1 MAPKFEIVFPAH
13 NEAQRLLKYRTVEKY
28 DRYFGERF
36 ARGEYSILVVI
47 NGSTDGTEKT
57 LEDIARNSAN
67 VRYVCIRQKGKGRAL
82 VEALKHV
89 TAPLMVFADID
100 GSAGPEEAEKLL
112 ELAQDH
118 DIIAGSRRMPGS
130 KINSPAPL
138 SRRIN
143 SVLAAV
149 AVRFFTGLRVS
160 DPFCGLKVFRTARLR
175 EIIASCKSAGSL
187 IDAEVLYEARRA
199 GMDIREAPVEWSY
212 TPGSKASIIRSD
224 IRNLAGLIG
233 IAGRPL
239 PPGHMAL
246 ILLLALNFAY
256 FVYYSIAASRF
267 PYSINIV
274 EGAMWASNFWSRS
287 LGYYPDYNQWPYW
300 PTAYAPVFYIAAGW
314 MHKLSGLGLEAGRII
329 SLLSACGIAVLLGI
343 NASKRGGGRFWAA
356 AFFLLFLSINTVAY
370 WANLYRVDMLEVF
383 FICLALYIGLDV
395 NVGALKM
402 YASSAL
408 LCLAFFTKSM
418 IAIPAAVL
426 LLYWLSA
433 GRPGKG
439 RTVPA
444 ITSIFLFIALTSAVL
459 FAWQAATAG
468 QFASQAFGIM
478 LKFTEANPGLGIA
491 LLKRFISETWPL
503 FIAVT
508 VCFRFR
514 VLPSAERR
522 RACFLTAG
530 LAASMAYILAAGSR
544 IGSDTNYFI
553 EAYIWLLLLAG
564 SLVSAPGLAKGR
576 KAAVGALLCVFA
588 LMNLPMPGSYPFFWK
603 DIPAFPDD
611 YFAQEKAAKDG
622 PMHAAAATGK
632 YVIAE
637 DASIALIAGKGPV
650 FEPYIMDRLWMLG
663 LWDPSRFISGIED
676 GRYSLVHAD
685 LVWNNTKYIDSPL
698 NRYYNRIRI
707 R

>member
-13 NEAQRLLKYRTVEKY
+13 NEAERLLKYRTVEKY

-36 ARGEYSILVVI
+36 AQGEYSILVVS

-57 LEDIARNSAN
+57 LEDIARSSAN
-67 VRYVCIRQKGKGRAL
+67 VRYICIRQKGKGRAL

-89 TAPLMVFADID
+89 TAPLMAFADID

-112 ELAQDH
+112 KLARDH
-118 DIIAGSRRMPGS
+118 DIVAGSRRMQGS
-130 KINSPAPL
+130 NINSPAPL
-138 SRRIN
+138 SRKIN
-143 SVLAAV
+143 SALAAG
-149 AVRFFTGLRVS
+149 AVRFFTGLQVS

-199 GMDIREAPVEWSY
+199 GMDIKETPVEWSH
-212 TPGSKASIIRSD
+212 TPGSKALIIRSD

-239 PPGHMAL
+239 PPGHIAL

-256 FVYYSIAASRF
+256 FTYYSIAASRL

-274 EGAMWASNFWSRS
+274 EGAMWASNLWSRS

-370 WANLYRVDMLEVF
+370 WANLYRVDMLEAF
-383 FICLALYIGLDV
+383 FICLALYIGLDANV
-395 NVGALKM
+395 NALKM

-426 LLYWLSA
+426 FVYWA
-433 GRPGKG
+433 YVGRPALK
-439 RTVPA
+439 A
-444 ITSIFLFIALTSAVL
+444 AFLFAALTAAAF

-468 QFASQAFGIM
+468 QFASQAFGMM
-478 LKFTEANPGLGIA
+478 LKFTEVEPGLGIA

-503 FIAVT
+503 FIAVM

-514 VLPSAERR
+514 VLLSAERR
-522 RACFLTAG
+522 RAFFLTAG

-553 EAYIWLLLLAG
+553 EAYVWLLLLAG
-564 SLVSAPGLAKGR
+564 SLVSATGLAKGR
-576 KAAVGALLCVFA
+576 KAAAGALLCLFA
-588 LMNLPMPGSYPFFWK
+588 LLNLPMPGSYPFFWK
-603 DIPAFPDD
+603 DIPAFPGD

-637 DASIALIAGKGPV
+637 DASVAIIAGKGPV

-663 LWDPSRFISGIED
+663 LWDPSRFVSGIE
-676 GRYSLVHAD
+676 GGMYSLVHAD